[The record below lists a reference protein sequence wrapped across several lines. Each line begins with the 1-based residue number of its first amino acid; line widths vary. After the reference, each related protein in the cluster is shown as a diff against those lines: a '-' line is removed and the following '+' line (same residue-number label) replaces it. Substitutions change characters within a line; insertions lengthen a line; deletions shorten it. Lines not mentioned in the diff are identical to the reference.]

1 MEWSVV
7 WNIMKFSKTQMIE
20 KIFYNLYGHNGKHLY
35 NDKNSLNAKKKYQ
48 IKWGNDFKWYNGKP
62 IYSEKKYLVPIADKF
77 SLFL

>member
-35 NDKNSLNAKKKYQ
+35 NDKNSLNAKKNTK
-48 IKWGNDFKWYNGKP
+48 
-62 IYSEKKYLVPIADKF
+62 
-77 SLFL
+77 